1 MFLRNNIQKHQ
12 VLHLPVQGEHHEKMS
27 DNQCFSVLDAS
38 VEFGSCSEESG
49 DHLCVFSI
57 PYVSAPESF
66 ERFYVVP
73 EAFSREVQHMLNS
86 KGCSED

>member
-1 MFLRNNIQKHQ
+1 MFFFKKIQKHK
-12 VLHLPVQGEHHEKMS
+12 VLHLPAHGEHREKMT
-27 DNQCFSVLDAS
+27 DNPCFSVLDAS
-38 VEFGSCSEESG
+38 VEFGSCSEESE

-66 ERFYVVP
+66 ERFCIVP

-86 KGCSED
+86 RGCSED

>member
-1 MFLRNNIQKHQ
+1 MFLKNRIQKHQ
-12 VLHLPVQGEHHEKMS
+12 VLHLPVHGKHHEKMT

-66 ERFYVVP
+66 ERLCILP
-73 EAFSREVQHMLNS
+73 EAFSREVQHILNS